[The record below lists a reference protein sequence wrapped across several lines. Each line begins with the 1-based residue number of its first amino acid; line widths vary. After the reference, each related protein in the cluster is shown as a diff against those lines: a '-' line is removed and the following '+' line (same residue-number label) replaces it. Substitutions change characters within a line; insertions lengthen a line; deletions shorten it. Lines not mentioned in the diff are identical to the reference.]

1 MYIYLLY
8 MKCFQIHD
16 VLTSQ
21 LCYLQN
27 ENIVFRDSSREHISY
42 IYVRTRIFTVN
53 KIDAIIQEIGH

>member
-1 MYIYLLY
+1 